1 MLPTHRTRAS
11 PLEDRLVCVLYLKL
25 SLGRKLS
32 RAQRVERYFISTNPF
47 TSGYERRGI
56 ILPIGLGLRAVM
68 VLLRN
73 VTFHLFIIQEI
84 LTFVKSFVD

>member
-56 ILPIGLGLRAVM
+56 ILPIGLGLRAV
-68 VLLRN
+68 VRR
-73 VTFHLFIIQEI
+73 VTI
-84 LTFVKSFVD
+84 LSSPLQGLSLHFLT

>member
-1 MLPTHRTRAS
+1 MLPTHRTLAS

-56 ILPIGLGLRAVM
+56 ILPIGLGLRAVVHWM
-68 VLLRN
+68 AIISSPLLSVCKTTPFRY
-73 VTFHLFIIQEI
+73 L
-84 LTFVKSFVD
+84 